1 MESPVAALRS
11 VRQVAGLRILDIGCG
26 TGRLAKELIEAGA
39 DVCGIDP
46 EPQAIRTARETV
58 PRGKFTI
65 ASAEALPFETAS
77 FDVTMMVNSLHHVP
91 EPLMPIAL
99 LESVRVLGDDGIL
112 VVVEPLAEGNFFE
125 ALRLVDD
132 ETLVRQAAQAAIEA
146 QLSGG
151 NLKLM
156 NTLTYVR
163 TEAFGSPEQFLDRI
177 VAVDPSRLSAIE
189 RLSSSLK
196 SAVLTSARRGAGG
209 GLVFDQPM
217 KVHFMERA

>member
-1 MESPVAALRS
+1 MAALRS